1 MIETLTG
8 NNEFGSCIGC
18 RLPYGNETSSGN
30 SRTNALLVIAGES
43 GVEISDIQVPAGGEV
58 REQVLAFGEPQVR
71 VPAGGKTREHILAF
85 GEAQAQV
92 PGSGKDHEQVSALR
106 EAHEPVPGEREII
119 IGVRV

>member
-30 SRTNALLVIAGES
+30 SRKNALLVIAGES
-43 GVEISDIQVPAGGEV
+43 GVEISDIRVPAGKET
-58 REQVLAFGEPQVR
+58 REQVLA
-71 VPAGGKTREHILAF
+71 L

-92 PGSGKDHEQVSALR
+92 PGSGKAHEQVPALR
-106 EAHEPVPGEREII
+106 EARERVPGERQII
-119 IGVRV
+119 VGVRV